1 MFKNKLLS
9 IFLILTV
16 SGFFYLFEIRNHQ
29 VESSI
34 NNYCLNSFSIKP
46 DLINNRK
53 KSNEYLIIGHA
64 YGNHS
69 GSNKGIS
76 NKVLKY
82 FESLD
87 KKNNI
92 ILTGDFVRSGSK
104 EDLLLVKRQVES
116 YFKNGMF
123 AVGNHEIKTNQN
135 NYYDVFENDL
145 FMISENKV
153 DLVVA
158 NFSTSNWLPKLPD
171 QNKINSFIKS
181 SKNEIIILFS
191 HQIFWENMT
200 NKKPKKNGPDL
211 LDDELTENM
220 LDWLNIGNK
229 KLIIISGDYGLNSDE
244 IFCEQNNDGN
254 ILFIANGIYENDNDK
269 LIRLSIYS
277 SGFYFEEVKFP

>member
-1 MFKNKLLS
+1 M
-9 IFLILTV
+9 
-16 SGFFYLFEIRNHQ
+16 
-29 VESSI
+29 
-34 NNYCLNSFSIKP
+34 
-46 DLINNRK
+46 

-76 NKVLKY
+76 DKVLKY

-104 EDLLLVKRQVES
+104 EDLLLVKKQVES
-116 YFKNGMF
+116 YFKTGMF

-158 NFSTSNWLPKLPD
+158 NFSTINWLPKISD
-171 QNKINSFIKS
+171 QKCPKS
-181 SKNEIIILFS
+181 RCVWAVLLQTLSEYEIS
-191 HQIFWENMT
+191 EYVM
-200 NKKPKKNGPDL
+200 
-211 LDDELTENM
+211 
-220 LDWLNIGNK
+220 
-229 KLIIISGDYGLNSDE
+229 SAYE
-244 IFCEQNNDGN
+244 ICEYGN
-254 ILFIANGIYENDNDK
+254 I
-269 LIRLSIYS
+269 
-277 SGFYFEEVKFP
+277 